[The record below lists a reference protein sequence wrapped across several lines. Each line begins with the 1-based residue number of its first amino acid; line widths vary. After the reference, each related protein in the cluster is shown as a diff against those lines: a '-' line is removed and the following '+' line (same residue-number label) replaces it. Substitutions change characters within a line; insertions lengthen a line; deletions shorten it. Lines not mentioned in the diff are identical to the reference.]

1 MAGQYLKGV
10 KGTKGFKAVA
20 IALLI
25 PLLSS
30 CFTDNQLTGR
40 SQFIS
45 IPESQDAAMGLQA
58 FNEVKEQVKVISSG
72 PMAERVSRIGRR
84 IAAVSDKPNLDWEFA
99 VIDEDVMNAWALP
112 GGKLAFYR
120 PMVEN
125 FTDGELAAVMG
136 HEIAHAILR
145 HGAEQVS
152 RAQMQQ
158 LLVSAAVVGTAV
170 ATEDEGK
177 AQTVAVLSGLAV
189 NGFVALPHSR
199 AMELEAD
206 WIGTRYMAR
215 AGYDP
220 RNAVSLWQ
228 KMAQMKDGKGAPP
241 PFMSTHPTDGK
252 RISLI
257 NDRMDEFMADYRRA
271 TSR

>member
-1 MAGQYLKGV
+1 MAMQYLV
-10 KGTKGFKAVA
+10 KFNNFKAIAVA
-20 IALLI
+20 LMV
-25 PLLSS
+25 PFLSS
-30 CFTDNQLTGR
+30 CMTDNDLTGR
-40 SQFIS
+40 SQFIT

-58 FNEVKEQVKVISSG
+58 YNQAKEQVKVISSG
-72 PMAERVSRIGRR
+72 PMAERVARIGKR
-84 IAAVSDKPNLDWEFA
+84 IAAVSDKPGMNWEFA

-136 HEIAHAILR
+136 HEIAHAVLR

-170 ATEDEGK
+170 ATEDEGS

-215 AGYDP
+215 AGFDP

-228 KMAQMKDGKGAPP
+228 KMGRMKDGNGAPP
-241 PFMSTHPTDGK
+241 PFMSTHPTDAK
-252 RISLI
+252 RINRI
-257 NDRMDEFMADYRRA
+257 NDRMDEFMAEYRRA